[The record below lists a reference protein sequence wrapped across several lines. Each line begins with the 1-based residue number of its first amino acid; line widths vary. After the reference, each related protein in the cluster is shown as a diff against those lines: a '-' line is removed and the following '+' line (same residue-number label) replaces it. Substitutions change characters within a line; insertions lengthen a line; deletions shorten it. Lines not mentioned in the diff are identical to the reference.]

1 MEDEQQVSHTTEP
14 SGEERLT
21 FDQYVE
27 QLPASKRSI
36 HRWLRWLVVVALVL
50 ALGAFVYAI
59 YASFNAKSLGEAH
72 VVVSWL
78 SFFLAGALGAILYGL
93 HTVVVG
99 ATLPLPSE
107 GSKYSYDTGRK
118 AVREGWRILGIGAI
132 VAILAIVG
140 MVAAQAGV
148 FGLDEWVIFIVSF
161 WAIVGIA
168 AGASAILRAIR
179 RSK

>member
-1 MEDEQQVSHTTEP
+1 MENEQQASQTAEL

-36 HRWLRWLVVVALVL
+36 HRWLRWLVLVAIVLVPVALI
-50 ALGAFVYAI
+50 YAI
-59 YASFNAKSLGEAH
+59 YASFNAKSLGETH

-78 SFFLAGALGAILYGL
+78 SFFLAGALGAILVGL

-99 ATLPLPSE
+99 ATLPFPSE

-118 AVREGWRILGIGAI
+118 AVREGWGVIGIGAI
-132 VAILAIVG
+132 MAILGIVG
-140 MVAAQAGV
+140 VVAALAGV

-161 WAIVGIA
+161 WVIVGIV